1 MSLEETRERS
11 IGRDPLE
18 NSIRGLLPRARGDPR
33 GGEGRGEGSTGV
45 WAEAVCPIGSTE
57 GSLGR
62 LGL

>member
-33 GGEGRGEGSTGV
+33 GEGGQG
-45 WAEAVCPIGSTE
+45 
-57 GSLGR
+57 
-62 LGL
+62 